1 MIGFIIRRLVQ
12 AVPVIFLATVGVF
25 LLLHLLPGDP
35 AILMAGAD
43 APPAT
48 VEAVRKDMGLD
59 EPLPVQYTV
68 WLSHIVRGDL
78 GRSVFSKL
86 PVSQLIG
93 QRAPATIEL
102 ALVGEILTILIALPL
117 GVTAAVKQRTP
128 ADWVISAGTSLGLA
142 VPNFWLGILF
152 ILLFAVTLGWLP
164 PGQRG
169 DLARDPLGELKF
181 LVLPAFTLALP
192 QAMNLSRL
200 TKASVLEMLYEDH
213 VRTARAKGL
222 ADTAVVTGHVLRNS
236 LVPIVTAICLDIGRL
251 LGGALVVETIFAWPG
266 LGTLMLT
273 SVGNR
278 DYVIV
283 QACLL
288 LLVGVFILVNLI
300 ADISY
305 GFLDPRIRLSAGR
318 GR

>member
-12 AVPVIFLATVGVF
+12 AVPVVFLATIGVF

-35 AILMAGAD
+35 AVLMAGPD
-43 APPAT
+43 ASQAI

-59 EPLPVQYTV
+59 EPLPVQYVV
-68 WLSHIVRGDL
+68 WLNHIVHGDL
-78 GRSVFSKL
+78 GKSVFSKL
-86 PVSQLIG
+86 PVSQLIS

-102 ALVGEILTILIALPL
+102 ALVGELLTIFIALPL
-117 GVTAAVKQRTP
+117 GVIAAVKQRT
-128 ADWVISAGTSLGLA
+128 AVDWVISMGTSLGLA

-169 DLARDPLGELKF
+169 DFTRDPIGELKF
-181 LVLPAFTLALP
+181 LILPAFTLALP

-222 ADTAVVTGHVLRNS
+222 AGTAVVTGHVLRNS

-251 LGGALVVETIFAWPG
+251 LGGALIVETIFAWPG
-266 LGTLMLT
+266 LGTLMLQ

-288 LLVGVFILVNLI
+288 LLVGVFIMVNLI

-305 GFLDPRIRLSAGR
+305 GFLDPRIRLSAG
-318 GR
+318 GRR

>member
-1 MIGFIIRRLVQ
+1 VIGFILRRLLQ
-12 AVPVIFLATVGVF
+12 AVPVVFLATIGVF

-35 AILMAGAD
+35 AILMAGPD
-43 APPAT
+43 APQAT

-59 EPLPVQYTV
+59 QPLPVQYAV
-68 WLSHIVRGDL
+68 WLNHILHGDL
-78 GRSVFSKL
+78 GKSIFSKL

-102 ALVGEILTILIALPL
+102 ALVGELLTILIALPL

-128 ADWVISAGTSLGLA
+128 AEWLISVSTSLGLA
-142 VPNFWLGILF
+142 VPNFWLGILM

-169 DLARDPLGELKF
+169 DFTRDPLGELKF
-181 LVLPAFTLALP
+181 LALPAITLALP

-222 ADTAVVTGHVLRNS
+222 DTTAVVTGHVLRNA
-236 LVPIVTAICLDIGRL
+236 LVPIVTAISLDIGRL
-251 LGGALVVETIFAWPG
+251 LGGALVVETIFSWNG

-273 SVGNR
+273 AVGNR

-288 LLVGVFILVNLI
+288 LLVGVFILVNLV

-305 GFLDPRIRLSAGR
+305 GFLDPRIRLAAG
-318 GR
+318 GRR